1 MNKLLKLI
9 ILLILIVFLASY
21 FTIQTG
27 YYDYKLQ
34 RKTALTE
41 EQIKKFE
48 QDVKE
53 GKDVDISDYTV
64 NDKVDYSNN
73 LTDSVYKVSV
83 STNKALKK
91 SIESVFGL
99 LNNLVK

>member
-1 MNKLLKLI
+1 MNKI
-9 ILLILIVFLASY
+9 IKAIFFLILVVFLASY

-27 YYDYKLQ
+27 YYDYKIQ
-34 RKTALTE
+34 KKTALTE

-48 QDVKE
+48 EDVKK
-53 GKDVDISDYTV
+53 GKEVDINDYIV
-64 NDKVDYSNN
+64 NDKIDYSNS
-73 LTDSVYKVSV
+73 LTNSVYKVSV
-83 STNKALKK
+83 STNKILKK